1 MSVDAAGMAQT
12 AEAAAAPP
20 PPTQSPTPGEL
31 LRAGREERGLTVQ
44 QVADELHLD
53 VRLVQAIESN
63 NFLAL
68 GAPVYARGHL
78 RKYATVLGLSP
89 EVIISHYERLT
100 DVPVTPS
107 VIPASVAAPPQQ
119 RASLRVPALIVG
131 AIAAV
136 GLLVWIA
143 VALLGRTQSSTVSR
157 MPSQSATVSMTAPAE
172 VTPQRDAAPTPQPLV
187 AEAVPGVSSA
197 PALVEQP
204 ASRPAVAGD
213 GVRLRL
219 TFSESSWVE
228 IYDANDRRL
237 MYGIGQPGQ
246 TRLIVGPAPLRV
258 TLGLASAVTL
268 DVNDSPVVVPRR
280 ANRDAARF
288 SVAADGSL
296 R

>member
-12 AEAAAAPP
+12 GETAAAAPP
-20 PPTQSPTPGEL
+20 PTHSPTPGEL
-31 LRAGREERGLTVQ
+31 LRAGREERGLTIQ

-89 EVIISHYERLT
+89 EIIISHYETLT

-107 VIPASVAAPPQQ
+107 VIPASVAAPPPQ
-119 RASLRVPALIVG
+119 RASLRVPVLIVG
-131 AIAAV
+131 AIVAL

-143 VALLGRTQSSTVSR
+143 VALLGRPQSSPVSSV
-157 MPSQSATVSMTAPAE
+157 PQSATPATLPAE
-172 VTPQRDAAPTPQPLV
+172 VAPQRDAVPLAAETAPAT
-187 AEAVPGVSSA
+187 SST

-204 ASRPAVAGD
+204 ASRPAVTGD
-213 GVRLRL
+213 DVRIRL

-246 TRLIVGPAPLRV
+246 TRVIVGPAPLRV

>member
-1 MSVDAAGMAQT
+1 MAQT
-12 AEAAAAPP
+12 AEPAAAAPP
-20 PPTQSPTPGEL
+20 PPSSPTPGEF
-31 LRAGREERGLTVQ
+31 LRAGREGRGLTVQ

-63 NFLAL
+63 NFLLL

-89 EVIISHYERLT
+89 EVVISHYETLT
-100 DVPVTPS
+100 DVPVTPT
-107 VIPASVAAPPQQ
+107 VIPASVAVPPPQ
-119 RASLRVPALIVG
+119 RVSLRVPMLIVG
-131 AIAAV
+131 GIVAV
-136 GLLVWIA
+136 GLLIWVAI
-143 VALLGRTQSSTVSR
+143 ALLGRTQSSPVSSV
-157 MPSQSATVSMTAPAE
+157 PQSATAPAAAPAE
-172 VTPQRDAAPTPQPLV
+172 IPQQTNPGQSAAAPPAQPLV
-187 AEAVPGVSSA
+187 AEGAPAASRA

-204 ASRPAVAGD
+204 APRAAVAGE
-213 GVRLRL
+213 GVRMRL

-228 IYDANDRRL
+228 IYDAGDRRL

-246 TRLIVGPAPLRV
+246 TRVVAGTAPLRV

-288 SVAADGSL
+288 TVAADGSL

>member
-1 MSVDAAGMAQT
+1 MAQT
-12 AEAAAAPP
+12 ADTAAAAP
-20 PPTQSPTPGEL
+20 SPTPGEL
-31 LRAGREERGLTVQ
+31 LRAGRDERSLTVQ

-107 VIPASVAAPPQQ
+107 VIPASVAAPPPQ
-119 RASLRVPALIVG
+119 RASLRVPLLMVG

-143 VALLGRTQSSTVSR
+143 VALLGRTQPSAVSSMS
-157 MPSQSATVSMTAPAE
+157 SQPVTAPAE

-187 AEAVPGVSSA
+187 AEGIPQSSSA

-204 ASRPAVAGD
+204 ASRPAVTGD
-213 GVRLRL
+213 SVRLRL

-228 IYDANDRRL
+228 IYDANERRL

-246 TRLIVGPAPLRV
+246 TRVIVGPAPLRV